1 MYGLKKILVVVPARG
16 GSKGIPLKNLYP
28 VMGRPMIAY
37 VSDVLAKLDWIDRAV
52 VSTDSEEIASVAE
65 AFGISAPFRRPS
77 NLSGDYIGDVDVL
90 IHALSTMESI
100 DNCQYDVVIMLQP
113 TSPLRRAE
121 HVLAAMEMFSAN
133 NFDAVW
139 TLSETDS
146 KSHPYKQ
153 LALNNGEV
161 QYFSQEGKSIIAR
174 QQLTPV
180 FHRNGI
186 AYVISR
192 DCLLT
197 KKTILGEK
205 TGGLVLNENCV
216 SIDNLWD
223 IELVEHIMANS
234 NSI

>member
-205 TGGLVLNENCV
+205 TGGLVLSENCV